1 MSHLRLTLLLCTAEI
16 LGLSGLAA
24 FPALLP
30 LFLKT
35 WNLTHTQAGWLNAV
49 YYGAYVLAVPVLT
62 ILTDRRDARSILL
75 FGLFVGAVSS
85 IGYAADADGFTSA
98 LFWRFLAG
106 ISLAGIYMPGLKLL
120 SDHTEGPKQSR
131 YISFY
136 TASFSLG
143 TSLSYLMAG
152 EIEPIFGWRWAFG
165 VAGILAAGGAIGV
178 VLFAPRGKI
187 VDDEA
192 PVPFQAGILTV
203 LRRRQV
209 MAYILGYAAHMWEL
223 FSMRSWIVAFL
234 FFSGQLQKTATLFP
248 SPTQVAA
255 LINLIGLPASIGGNE
270 LCRRYGRKKIL
281 TVVMLSSALLS
292 IAVGFSAPLPYAFV
306 VILTLIYGAAV
317 LGDSASLTAG
327 AVAQSPPGGR
337 GATLAVHSTIGF
349 GAAFIGPLAV
359 GMILD
364 LFHGSPAVG
373 WGIAFTVMGTGCALG
388 PLAIAVLGKER
399 S

>member
-1 MSHLRLTLLLCTAEI
+1 
-16 LGLSGLAA
+16 
-24 FPALLP
+24 
-30 LFLKT
+30 
-35 WNLTHTQAGWLNAV
+35 
-49 YYGAYVLAVPVLT
+49 
-62 ILTDRRDARSILL
+62 
-75 FGLFVGAVSS
+75 
-85 IGYAADADGFTSA
+85 
-98 LFWRFLAG
+98 
-106 ISLAGIYMPGLKLL
+106 
-120 SDHTEGPKQSR
+120 
-131 YISFY
+131 
-136 TASFSLG
+136 
-143 TSLSYLMAG
+143 
-152 EIEPIFGWRWAFG
+152 
-165 VAGILAAGGAIGV
+165 
-178 VLFAPRGKI
+178 
-187 VDDEA
+187 
-192 PVPFQAGILTV
+192 
-203 LRRRQV
+203 
-209 MAYILGYAAHMWEL
+209 
-223 FSMRSWIVAFL
+223 MRSWIVAFL